1 MATPE
6 NEGIQDDA
14 VSDGTTSNAEVQE
27 LADAVIPHLSVA
39 KDAVAV
45 AEQWSNSNIEE
56 LCGES
61 VAAYAKVCGRDWTYY
76 VKKLNINIGRPPDS
90 YSRQSVG
97 EDGSRTPALE
107 TDDSSTVH
115 IDLGPSKTISR
126 LHAELFFDLKDTRWH
141 VIVNGRNGMQVND
154 TTLRRGQ
161 QCDISSGDVLGIAGT
176 QMMFITAEDKA
187 DIHPMFIKM
196 IRDHAEGVEGPGRW
210 NNQPHAHPEP
220 STPGDRTRSSQAQS
234 VVRPHTNGQ
243 ANIAPAPPDH
253 VRPTTPVQSPRKS
266 SQGTSGKK
274 RSPTYGRGF
283 LMQSN
288 EEIDY
293 ADDANKSVR
302 PSMSYA
308 VMISRAIN
316 STDDK
321 MLTLSGIYEW
331 IKQNFAFYRHQP
343 AGWQVSRCLLLH
355 IVHKLNELRP
365 SRTLSATTSR

>member
-1 MATPE
+1 MTPE
-6 NEGIQDDA
+6 NEGVQDDA

-196 IRDHAEGVEGPGRW
+196 IRDHAEGVEGSGRW
-210 NNQPHAHPEP
+210 NHQPHAHPEP
-220 STPGDRTRSSQAQS
+220 STPVDRTRSSQAQS
-234 VVRPHTNGQ
+234 VVHPRMSGQ

-355 IVHKLNELRP
+355 VVPQTK
-365 SRTLSATTSR
+365 